1 MKKENFYLV
10 FEESDGWVVHKSLK
24 SAKEDY
30 ESLEAGENKRIIK
43 VTSFEELTEQK
54 DSE

>member
-30 ESLEAGENKRIIK
+30 KNIDAEDNKRIIK
-43 VTSFEELTEQK
+43 VTSFEELTKRE